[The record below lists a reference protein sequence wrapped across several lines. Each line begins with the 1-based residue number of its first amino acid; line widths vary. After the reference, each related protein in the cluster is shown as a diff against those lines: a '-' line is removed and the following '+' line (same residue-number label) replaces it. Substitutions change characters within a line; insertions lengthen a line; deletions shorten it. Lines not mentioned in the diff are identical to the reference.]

1 MYCFLVTNKVY
12 YSIDVFKGVNM
23 AENKN
28 KKISYASVEKSI
40 MNHIN
45 EGNAEKP
52 VQVIKRLEQDLEKF
66 NKTKTKDKELSL

>member
-1 MYCFLVTNKVY
+1 
-12 YSIDVFKGVNM
+12 M